1 MSLFSFRKKEK
12 KKEEKEEKPAVSDAG
27 LKSDKKE
34 VRLAEGEKKT
44 GIPKVKVVKKSLKKT
59 RETRQR
65 TPLGRQVLENI
76 LVRPRITEKATFATE
91 QGVYVFEVASS
102 ANKLQI
108 AEAIEHFYKV
118 SPRKINIVR
127 IPAKRIR
134 SRLRGRFGV
143 VSPGKK
149 AYVYLKEG
157 DTIEVV

>member
-1 MSLFSFRKKEK
+1 MSLFSFRKKK
-12 KKEEKEEKPAVSDAG
+12 KDGGEEKPVVPPAG
-27 LKSDKKE
+27 IKRDKKE
-34 VRLAEGEKKT
+34 VGASEGMNKSET
-44 GIPKVKVVKKSLKKT
+44 PKVKAVKKSLKKAK
-59 RETRQR
+59 ETRR
-65 TPLGRQVLENI
+65 RALLGRQVLENV

-102 ANKLQI
+102 ANKYQI

-157 DTIEVV
+157 DTIEVM